1 VGGTGAASPNPI
13 PQVEAYD
20 PATNT
25 WTTIQAL
32 LPTPRSGVAVAAA
45 NGKLHVFGGSTPTP
59 AGQLGHHDVYDPVA
73 NPAAWTAGA
82 AVPAARVRGSLAAVT
97 GPDGRIYLIGGVDT
111 GGNYVGD
118 VDIFDPAT
126 SSWATGTNMPT
137 ARAGLALCLCGG
149 LIYAIGGRN
158 ATPALPTVEVYS
170 PPPVDTWAS
179 AGPSLRQLPQAR
191 TGLAASAGP
200 GGLIYAIGGLDNTA
214 TPKSTVFGFDPSTPS
229 TAWTTQPALLAPEPL
244 LAACVGPDGL
254 TYAIGGDPTAATSAE
269 VLDNGS
275 VQPEPYIGNGTY
287 QSLDIVLTDPVT
299 HMPVKLGGMPG
310 GPWDTLLQ
318 PSTDYPM
325 QAVVYNAS
333 TTPAP
338 WTAVGFWHFPG
349 GVGTTGT
356 LIDVAYVTVPAAT
369 VSAGVTTPG
378 TVTVSSVNP
387 YHSAPAGHQCAV
399 VTVANPQ
406 SPYFNLQ
413 PTTAAE
419 VVDPTLPQPGG
430 SDQYGSAWRN
440 TDSTTMMA
448 GHIFHFGFAAAGAI
462 KGAVKIEVATAK
474 VPLGWDQ
481 EHKAARLRQTLRFL
495 GAEERG
501 PLFLVP
507 SIRKDFEEADLE
519 IEIGRPDE
527 DKRIRL
533 KAGAHHTL
541 EVLPHRPAHFT
552 VSGRIPDDAQPGD
565 AYLLDVAA
573 HYPDTHGRAPST
585 VRFLEVLYVKEGT

>member
-1 VGGTGAASPNPI
+1 VGGTGAAGPNPI

-45 NGKLHVFGGSTPTP
+45 NGKLHVFEGSTVTP
-59 AGQLGHHDVYDPVA
+59 AGQLAHHDVYDPIA
-73 NPAAWTAGA
+73 NPAAWTAAA
-82 AVPAARVRGSLAAVT
+82 AVPAARVRASLAAVS
-97 GPDGRIYLIGGVDT
+97 GPDGRVYLIGGVDT

-126 SSWATGTNMPT
+126 NSWATGTSMPT

-214 TPKSTVFGFDPSTPS
+214 TPKPTVFGFDPSTPS
-229 TAWTTQPALLAPEPL
+229 TPWTTQPALLASEPL

-254 TYAIGGDPTAATSAE
+254 TYAIGDDPTAATSAE
-269 VLDNGS
+269 VLDKGS

-287 QSLDIVLTDPVT
+287 QSPDIVLTDPVT
-299 HMPVKLGGMPG
+299 GMPVALGGMPG
-310 GPWDTLLQ
+310 GPWDTLLA

-333 TTPAP
+333 TTPAA

-349 GVGTTGT
+349 GVGTAGT

-378 TVTVSSVNP
+378 TVTASSVSP
-387 YHSAPAGHQCAV
+387 YHSAPAGQHECAV

-406 SPYFNLQ
+406 SPYFGLQ

-419 VVDPTLPQPGG
+419 VVDSTVPRPGG

-448 GHIFHFGFAAAGAI
+448 GGMFRFGFAAAAGAI
-462 KGAVKIEVATAK
+462 KRAVKIEVAAAK

-481 EHKAARLRQTLRFL
+481 EDKAANLRQTLRFPRRRGARTAVP
-495 GAEERG
+495 GAEHPQGFRG
-501 PLFLVP
+501 
-507 SIRKDFEEADLE
+507 
-519 IEIGRPDE
+519 GRPRDR
-527 DKRIRL
+527 DRTAR
-533 KAGAHHTL
+533 
-541 EVLPHRPAHFT
+541 R
-552 VSGRIPDDAQPGD
+552 
-565 AYLLDVAA
+565 
-573 HYPDTHGRAPST
+573 GRAHPPGSPRAPHPRGAPPPPRSLHGVGQDPRRRKARRRLPARCLAQYPT
-585 VRFLEVLYVKEGT
+585 RTAARRSRCAS